1 VSIAAARGVI
11 RDRDQQGLTAVRSH
25 IRPPWD
31 PRGYLALPAAEAMSE
46 HKYRFNPKTLN
57 FERIRLSAWQK
68 AKRIALALL
77 PGLVVGLLGI
87 VLVYQFVDSPKEAEF
102 RRENKQLLVQYELL
116 NKQLAEL
123 ERVMGDVRRR
133 DDNIYRTIFEAD
145 PIPESMRQ
153 AGVGGINRYRDLA
166 GYASSELVMGTR
178 ARLDKLTRQL
188 VVQSRSLDEVGSL
201 VLRKQEMLASIPAV
215 QPIPN
220 EDLTQ
225 TAGGFGWRIH
235 PIHKI
240 RKFHAGMDFT
250 CKQGTPIHTTGDGQ
264 VIFAEYSTNGYGMHV
279 IIDHGFDYETL
290 YAHMSKLEVRVGQ
303 KVRRG
308 DVIGLVGNTGL
319 SVGPHLHYEVHKGH
333 EAVDPA
339 NYYFNDLSPAEYA
352 RMVEISRSAGQALD

>member
-1 VSIAAARGVI
+1 M
-11 RDRDQQGLTAVRSH
+11 
-25 IRPPWD
+25 
-31 PRGYLALPAAEAMSE
+31 AEQ
-46 HKYRFNPKTLN
+46 KYRFNPKTLN
-57 FERIRLSAWQK
+57 FERIRLTAWQK
-68 AKRIALALL
+68 TKRTTLMLL

-87 VLVYQFVDSPKEAEF
+87 FLTYQFIDSPKEAEL

-123 ERVMGDVRRR
+123 EHVMADVRRR

-145 PIPESMRQ
+145 PLPESMRQ

-166 GYASSELVMGTR
+166 GYASSDLVIRTR

-188 VVQSRSLDEVGSL
+188 VVQSRSLDDVVAL

-240 RKFHAGMDFT
+240 QKFHAGMDFT
-250 CKQGTPIHTTGDGQ
+250 CKQGTPIHATGDGR
-264 VIFAEYSTNGYGMHV
+264 VVYAEYGANGYGMHV
-279 IIDHGFDYETL
+279 VIDHGFDYRTL
-290 YAHMSKLEVRVGQ
+290 YAHLSKLEVRVGQ
-303 KVRRG
+303 KVKRG
-308 DVIGLVGNTGL
+308 DVIGLVGSTGL
-319 SVGPHLHYEVHKGH
+319 SVGPHLHYEVHKGN

-339 NYYFNDLSPAEYA
+339 NYYFNDLSPEEYT
-352 RMVEISRSAGQALD
+352 RMVEISRNAGQALD